1 MITGESIVGRRERVI
16 VQQVEGDSVLLDID
30 SGAYFTLNPVGSLVW
45 ERCDGSA
52 TVSTIVSAVCDEFD
66 QSPQSRPARQ
76 SAARSACVTKD
87 RHQFESLGV

>member
-66 QSPQSRPARQ
+66 ADPGTVLTDVLDLVDALAGAGLVIAR
-76 SAARSACVTKD
+76 
-87 RHQFESLGV
+87 